1 MSDYDDRRESE
12 KKQMVEVV
20 NFITTYALQIVM
32 LIFVFTGMSTIFYTV
47 TETERAVLLEWQKPT
62 GEVTEPGLYA
72 KFPYPFQSVVFLPK
86 QYEMWSADPRNV
98 ITGDKKTLLIDDF
111 VIVRITDGI
120 KFYQQLKTMPNAL
133 TRVDAVA
140 FDMIRSELGK
150 HDLEKI
156 INQERSAVMERVTQN
171 TNEGIKGFGMETP
184 LVRITRADLPPENKA
199 SVHQRMNAERKRISD
214 GYRAEGQEQNTNK
227 TAETD
232 REVTTIVAEGE
243 REAQT
248 VMGQGDAEA
257 TRIYNAAYGK
267 DPKFFRLYRSL
278 ETARQAFAG
287 GGKVQFFESGKEPHL
302 KGLFGTDKD

>member
-1 MSDYDDRRESE
+1 MKYERDEASKMPEEVASIMRVW
-12 KKQMVEVV
+12 MV
-20 NFITTYALQIVM
+20 QIVAIVIAFM
-32 LIFVFTGMSTIFYTV
+32 ALESFTYV
-47 TETERAVLLEWQKPT
+47 VLETDRAVVLEWQKPLK
-62 GEVTEPGLYA
+62 EVIDPGLYF
-72 KFPYPFQSVVFLPK
+72 KWPYPLQSVAYLPK
-86 QYEMWSADPRNV
+86 RYVMWDADPRSV

-111 VIVRITDGI
+111 VMVKITDGI
-120 KFYQQLKTMPNAL
+120 KFYQQLRTMPNAL
-133 TRVDAVA
+133 TKVDAVA

-156 INQERSAVMERVTQN
+156 INQERNSIMETVTRE
-171 TNEGIKGFGMETP
+171 TNEGIKAFGMETP

-232 REVTTIVAEGE
+232 REVTTIVAKGE
-243 REAQT
+243 QEAQRI
-248 VMGQGDAEA
+248 MGEGDAEA

-278 ETARQAFAG
+278 ETARLSFTG
-287 GGKVQFFESGKEPHL
+287 GGKIQFIETGKEPHL
-302 KGLFGTDKD
+302 KGLVGDQKD